1 MTTVLAFVL
10 FAAVAFGIGYLVHIE
25 AKKRRDALAA
35 LASDLGAAFAPEKD
49 RGHDERYRQF
59 DLFRSGS
66 GRVAYNTIRGT
77 TDVGSWRAAFVMG
90 DYQYTV
96 QQGKHSHTYQVSY
109 LLLDLPFG
117 RVPDI
122 LVRRENLLDRVAG
135 TIGFD
140 DIDFESAEFSSRFY
154 VQSSD
159 KRFAYDVFH
168 PRMMEFLMQVD
179 PPPIQLASGTLLL
192 HRGTQRWGPDDFRA
206 HLTWAREFLGRWPDH
221 VVASLR
227 T

>member
-1 MTTVLAFVL
+1 
-10 FAAVAFGIGYLVHIE
+10 
-25 AKKRRDALAA
+25 
-35 LASDLGAAFAPEKD
+35 
-49 RGHDERYRQF
+49 
-59 DLFRSGS
+59 
-66 GRVAYNTIRGT
+66 
-77 TDVGSWRAAFVMG
+77 MG
-90 DYQYTV
+90 DY
-96 QQGKHSHTYQVSY
+96 HYQVTTHNDKGSSTRTYTFSY
-109 LLLDLPFG
+109 LIVRLPYHGLPDLF
-117 RVPDI
+117 I
-122 LVRRENLLDRVAG
+122 RREGIFDAVKRAF
-135 TIGFD
+135 GFD